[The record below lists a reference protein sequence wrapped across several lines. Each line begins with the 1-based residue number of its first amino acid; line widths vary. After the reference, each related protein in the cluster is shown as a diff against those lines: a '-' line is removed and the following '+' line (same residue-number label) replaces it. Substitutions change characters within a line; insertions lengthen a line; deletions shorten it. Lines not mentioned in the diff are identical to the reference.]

1 MGLLRVLLAVS
12 VLLEHQ
18 PARWLPSL
26 YPGHIAVEMFFIV
39 SGFYMALILA
49 EKYDAS
55 TRSGIIAFYA
65 SRFFRLWPI
74 FIITTGLVG
83 LLWLAITIHLGRP
96 PTSMAPVEQWIGP
109 VATALVWL
117 SNLTMVGQDVL
128 TWFHVLP
135 ASGARLTLQRGYELA
150 DGSIWMGLLAPISPA
165 WSIGLEIWFYL
176 LAPILACL
184 ASRWLIAIA
193 LASLA
198 LRWGMADAGLHT
210 YRFFPCQLALFV
222 LGVLAYRIS
231 RAGAFA
237 KPHVGYGC
245 AMLVAAGALLFGSPF
260 GLAEHWKWVLFGL
273 FGASMGALF
282 NLTRWSAA
290 DRHIG
295 ELSYPIYITH
305 VFVASALGLV
315 LKQLGTT
322 LGGEMLLL
330 AVMPFSLLLYLVV
343 DRPVTQWRARFA
355 GARA

>member
-18 PARWLPSL
+18 PGRWLPSL

-55 TRSGIIAFYA
+55 TRSGILAFYA

-83 LLWLAITIHLGRP
+83 LLWLAITFHLGRP

-109 VATALVWL
+109 VTTTLVWS
-117 SNLTMVGQDVL
+117 SNVTMLGQDVL
-128 TWFHVLP
+128 TWFHISP
-135 ASGARLTLQRGYELA
+135 ANGARLTLQRGYELA
-150 DGSIWMGLLAPISPA
+150 DGSIWLGLLAPISPA

-176 LAPILACL
+176 LAPFLVCL
-184 ASRWLIAIA
+184 ASRWLVVIA

-198 LRWGMADAGLHT
+198 LRWGMTDVGFHT

-222 LGVLAYRIS
+222 IGVLAYRFS
-231 RAGAFA
+231 RAGALA
-237 KPHVGYGC
+237 APMVGYGC
-245 AMLVAAGALLFGSPF
+245 AMLVAAGAIAFGSP
-260 GLAEHWKWVLFGL
+260 LEIAEHWKWVMFCL

-282 NLTRWSAA
+282 NLTRSSAA

-305 VFVASALGLV
+305 VFVASTLGLV
-315 LKQLGTT
+315 LKQLGMT
-322 LGGEMLLL
+322 LAGEMLLS
-330 AVMPFSLLLYLVV
+330 AVVPFSLLLYLAV
-343 DRPVTQWRARFA
+343 DRPVTQWRTRFA